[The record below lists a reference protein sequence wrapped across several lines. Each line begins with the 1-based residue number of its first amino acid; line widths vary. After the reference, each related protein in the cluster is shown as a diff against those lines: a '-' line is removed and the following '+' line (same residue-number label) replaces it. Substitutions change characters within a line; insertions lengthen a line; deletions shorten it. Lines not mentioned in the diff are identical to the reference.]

1 MLRDKIETG
10 KKGVKEKEK
19 VNDKEKEKGRQRNK
33 VLLKVKGSGEGRQGE
48 TRIFISFAKTRE
60 EKT

>member
-19 VNDKEKEKGRQRNK
+19 VNEKEKGRQRNK